1 MKGMD
6 WNMEHAVELHLRLEQ
21 DLLRLRDGRM
31 MLLVLLL
38 QLLLLLWLSLL
49 LLRLLLLLLWQQP
62 HEVNDLGSIAQLYTR
77 PIMDAHVQASTHMQ
91 KYRHISPSIN
101 NTCMAT

>member
-1 MKGMD
+1 MD

-31 MLLVLLL
+31 MLVVLL

-49 LLRLLLLLLWQQP
+49 LLRLLLLLL
-62 HEVNDLGSIAQLYTR
+62 
-77 PIMDAHVQASTHMQ
+77 
-91 KYRHISPSIN
+91 
-101 NTCMAT
+101 